1 MKFEWTLKDLGR
13 RPGAE
18 AIRPARGKIVC
29 PRALLL
35 PPTTSLVLTGERKK
49 NSGCRTKKLVT
60 GFRKVYK
67 SRMQEYKLS
76 KDTGR
81 SLKQHASQPGGPLKG
96 AGGS

>member
-1 MKFEWTLKDLGR
+1 MKFKWTLKDLGR

-18 AIRPARGKIVC
+18 ATRPGGGKIVT
-29 PRALLL
+29 L
-35 PPTTSLVLTGERKK
+35 PPTTSLVLTGERKN

-76 KDTGR
+76 KDTGC
-81 SLKQHASQPGGPLKG
+81 SLK
-96 AGGS
+96 